1 MSDPLP
7 APRVEPAAGAVVPA
21 GRVFADG
28 GPGRLSRLTRDTPP
42 HPGWSAADLELPPV
56 TVARIDA
63 AVPANTRRNWAS
75 RWRPFALWCLLEQRT
90 ALPAT
95 GETLAAYLDARTRV
109 FEVPAHLQA
118 LVGREA
124 YRALTPSSLAAHL
137 GTLRAAHRLHGYP
150 SPDPYLSTQVIK
162 ARARELAADP
172 HREHGVRQATPLR
185 GRDLARVLS
194 AIDTAA
200 PAGLRDRALLLLAYK
215 SGRRGAELANLN
227 LADLREASDPADPSG
242 PVLGVRVTF
251 RTSKTNPHGLRRD
264 DSIKVKRVGG
274 DYCPVA
280 ALRAWRLYLAGR
292 GYTSGPLFPRVDRH
306 GRIGTAAGG
315 RQSAGDDGRI
325 TPKTVHA
332 IVHGRAQAAELVPDS
347 GYRDGPDGLPVAVR
361 ITAHSTRRGYVT
373 DAFTRPDPDAE
384 KIGRQAGF
392 APGSRTLYRYRDID
406 LGWDD
411 DPTDGLLAGFYPT
424 AN

>member
-1 MSDPLP
+1 MRSTGSPSDL
-7 APRVEPAAGAVVPA
+7 AGQVPERPTW
-21 GRVFADG
+21 G
-28 GPGRLSRLTRDTPP
+28 T
-42 HPGWSAADLELPPV
+42 ADLELPPV
-56 TVARIDA
+56 TAARIDA

-75 RWRPFALWCLLEQRT
+75 RWRPFALWCLLHERT

-95 GETLAAYLDARTRV
+95 AETLAAYLDARTRD
-109 FEVPAHLQA
+109 FIVPVHLQR
-118 LVGREA
+118 LVGRET
-124 YRALTPSSLAAHL
+124 YQALTPSSLAAHL
-137 GTLRAAHRLHGYP
+137 GTLRAAHRVHGHP
-150 SPDPYLSTQVIK
+150 SPDPFLATQVIK

-172 HREHGVRQATPLR
+172 HHDHAVRQATPLR
-185 GRDLARVLS
+185 GRDLARLLD
-194 AIDTAA
+194 AIDTTT
-200 PAGLRDRALLLLAYK
+200 PSGLRDRALLLLAYK
-215 SGRRGAELANLN
+215 SGRRGAELAHLN
-227 LADLREASDPADPSG
+227 LTDVREAPDPADPTG

-264 DSIKVKRVGG
+264 DTIKIKRVGG

-292 GYTSGPLFPRVDRH
+292 GYTSGPLFPRIDRH
-306 GRIGTAAGG
+306 GNLGVRAGG
-315 RQSAGDDGRI
+315 RQGPGDDGRI

-332 IVHGRAQAAELVPDS
+332 VVNSHAQAAGLVPLG
-347 GYRDGPDGLPVAVR
+347 GYREGPDGLPVAVR

-392 APGSRTLYRYRDID
+392 APGSRTLYRYRDVD

-411 DPTDGLLAGFYPT
+411 DPTEGLIES
-424 AN
+424 